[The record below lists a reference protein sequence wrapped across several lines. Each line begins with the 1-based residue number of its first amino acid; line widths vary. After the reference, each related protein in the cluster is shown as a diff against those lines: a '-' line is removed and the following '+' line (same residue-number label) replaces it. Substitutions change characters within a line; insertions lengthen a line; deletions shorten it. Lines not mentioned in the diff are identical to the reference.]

1 MEDIRLQC
9 FRMVGAGLATISLGG
24 VGMGIGTVFSG
35 YLQAVSR
42 NPSMKNDL
50 FSWAMLAFA
59 LTESVGLIAVMVIFF
74 MLFG

>member
-9 FRMVGAGLATISLGG
+9 FRLVGAGLATIALGG
-24 VGMGIGTVFSG
+24 VGMGIGMVFSG
-35 YLQAVSR
+35 YLQAVVR
-42 NPSMKNDL
+42 NPSMKQDL
-50 FSWAMLAFA
+50 FGWAMLGFA